1 MTTQADI
8 GATQSLFWSE
18 TDGAA
23 GARRL
28 RTALGR
34 YATGVTVVTTQGA
47 DGPIGITA
55 NSFTSV
61 SLDPP
66 LILWCPAR
74 ASARYAAFEAADHY
88 AVHVLASDQ
97 LAHAR
102 RFSQSGNDFSGLDL
116 TLTPEGLPALS
127 GCAARF
133 DCRAVARHDGGDHG
147 IFVARVLRAEL
158 SEGDPLLFWNGR
170 YGDFLHHG

>member
-1 MTTQADI
+1 MTTHGNI
-8 GATQSLFWSE
+8 GAALSE
-18 TDGAA
+18 VWTEADGP
-23 GARRL
+23 GGTRRL

-34 YATGVTVVTTQGA
+34 YATGVTVVTAQGA
-47 DGPIGITA
+47 KGPVGMTA

-74 ASARYAAFEAADHY
+74 ASARFAAFEAAGHY

-97 LAHAR
+97 LALCR
-102 RFSQSGNDFSGLDL
+102 RFSQSGNDFAGLDL
-116 TLTPEGLPALS
+116 ALTPEGMPALS
-127 GCAARF
+127 GCVARF

-158 SEGDPLLFWNGR
+158 RDGDPLLFWNGR